1 MKRTAL
7 ILVLLFLGTA
17 LLRADGMRYIRGVVR
32 DSVSDEPLNHA
43 SVTIDKSST
52 GAITDNDGIFEM
64 SIPSKAKFLTVS
76 CLGYEKK
83 TVAVNRSTLNLYA
96 VYLSPKSEVLGEI
109 KVERAAYSKKNN
121 PAVDFVRRLKE
132 RGHLTDP
139 RRKPYYNYRKYQRI
153 TIALNEF
160 DSVKYAPLLR
170 KFPFLIQ
177 NVDTSEVSGKPILN
191 LSVKESLSDVHYRRH
206 PEAEREVPIGF
217 RSEGID
223 EITDAKSMQVFLE
236 DALREIDLYDN
247 DVNILKN
254 RFVSPLSK
262 IGPDFYRYYLTDT
275 VAFDG
280 QDCIT
285 LAFYPR
291 NKSMF
296 GFNGHVYVPVGDST
310 MFIRKVDM
318 TVPSDINLNFVEKL
332 YISQN
337 FRRGA
342 DGSRLI
348 ESDDMTMELRAV
360 PGTPGVYVRRRLAY
374 ADHDFAAVDDS
385 LYRHAVTADS
395 RALERDSLFWE
406 QARLTAMPQAENGV
420 GQLMQRL
427 RKVPVY
433 YWGEKFLKIMVS
445 GYVNTGKDSKFDYG
459 PVNTSV
465 SYNTAEGVRLR
476 AGGMTTA
483 NLSRRWF
490 GRGYVAYGFRDH
502 KWKYCAEA
510 EYSFRDKEY
519 HSREFPVQS
528 LRLTH
533 RYDLDQIGQ
542 HYLYTN
548 ADNMFLSLKRMSD
561 TRVTYHRV
569 TSFDWTCELANNFSF
584 VLGLKHE
591 RQEATRWLPFVDGYG
606 NRLGHYNESSVS
618 LQLRYAPGEKFY
630 QTKTHRI
637 PVNLDAP
644 VFQLTHTLA
653 FKGFAGSRFDINKTE
668 LSVGKRFWL
677 SAFGYIDAIISGGHV
692 WSRSPYLNLLIPNA
706 NLSYTIQPESFALM
720 NPMEFINDSYA
731 QWDLTYWAN
740 GLLFNQIP
748 FVKKAKLREVV
759 SFRGLYGHLSRR
771 NDPQYNPELFRFPSD
786 ADTRPMN
793 QGPYMEISVG
803 IDNILRCLRLDYVW
817 RLTYRRTDYPVD
829 HSGLR
834 LALHFTF

>member
-1 MKRTAL
+1 
-7 ILVLLFLGTA
+7 
-17 LLRADGMRYIRGVVR
+17 
-32 DSVSDEPLNHA
+32 
-43 SVTIDKSST
+43 
-52 GAITDNDGIFEM
+52 
-64 SIPSKAKFLTVS
+64 
-76 CLGYEKK
+76 
-83 TVAVNRSTLNLYA
+83 
-96 VYLSPKSEVLGEI
+96 
-109 KVERAAYSKKNN
+109 
-121 PAVDFVRRLKE
+121 
-132 RGHLTDP
+132 
-139 RRKPYYNYRKYQRI
+139 
-153 TIALNEF
+153 
-160 DSVKYAPLLR
+160 
-170 KFPFLIQ
+170 
-177 NVDTSEVSGKPILN
+177 
-191 LSVKESLSDVHYRRH
+191 
-206 PEAEREVPIGF
+206 
-217 RSEGID
+217 
-223 EITDAKSMQVFLE
+223 
-236 DALREIDLYDN
+236 
-247 DVNILKN
+247 
-254 RFVSPLSK
+254 
-262 IGPDFYRYYLTDT
+262 
-275 VAFDG
+275 
-280 QDCIT
+280 
-285 LAFYPR
+285 
-291 NKSMF
+291 
-296 GFNGHVYVPVGDST
+296 
-310 MFIRKVDM
+310 
-318 TVPSDINLNFVEKL
+318 
-332 YISQN
+332 
-337 FRRGA
+337 
-342 DGSRLI
+342 
-348 ESDDMTMELRAV
+348 
-360 PGTPGVYVRRRLAY
+360 
-374 ADHDFAAVDDS
+374 
-385 LYRHAVTADS
+385 
-395 RALERDSLFWE
+395 
-406 QARLTAMPQAENGV
+406 
-420 GQLMQRL
+420 
-427 RKVPVY
+427 
-433 YWGEKFLKIMVS
+433 
-445 GYVNTGKDSKFDYG
+445 
-459 PVNTSV
+459 
-465 SYNTAEGVRLR
+465 
-476 AGGMTTA
+476 
-483 NLSRRWF
+483 
-490 GRGYVAYGFRDH
+490 
-502 KWKYCAEA
+502 
-510 EYSFRDKEY
+510 
-519 HSREFPVQS
+519 
-528 LRLTH
+528 
-533 RYDLDQIGQ
+533 
-542 HYLYTN
+542 YLYTN

-786 ADTRPMN
+786 ADTRHMN

>member
-1 MKRTAL
+1 MIFL
-7 ILVLLFLGTA
+7 LLLFA
-17 LLRADGMRYIRGVVR
+17 AGMLCAEEMRFIRGVVR
-32 DSVSDEPLNHA
+32 DSLSDAPLSHA
-43 SVTIDKSST
+43 SVSIGKSSK
-52 GAITDNDGIFEM
+52 GALTDADGIFEL
-64 SIPSKAKFLTVS
+64 SIPASARSMTVS
-76 CLGYEKK
+76 CLGYAKK
-83 TVAVNRSTLNLYA
+83 TVPVNNSSLNLYA
-96 VYLSPKSEVLGEI
+96 IYLSPKTEVLEEVTV
-109 KVERAAYSKKNN
+109 KRRYSKKNN
-121 PAVDFVRRLKE
+121 PAVDFVTRLKE

-139 RRKPYYNYRKYQRI
+139 RRNPYYNYRKYQRI
-153 TIALNEF
+153 TIALNDF
-160 DSVKYAPLLR
+160 DSLKYRALLHR
-170 KFPFLIQ
+170 FPFLIE

-191 LSVKESLSDVHYRRH
+191 LAVKESLSDVHFRRE
-206 PEAEREVPIGF
+206 PQTEREQLLGF
-217 RSEGID
+217 RSDGID
-223 EITDAKSMQVFLE
+223 EITDQKSMQTFLN
-236 DALREIDLYDN
+236 DVLREVDLYGN
-247 DVNILKN
+247 DVNILQN

-275 VAFDG
+275 ISIDG
-280 QDCIT
+280 EKCIT

-296 GFNGHVYVPVGDST
+296 GFNGHIYVPVGDSS
-310 MFIRKVDM
+310 MFIRRVDM
-318 TVPSDINLNFVEKL
+318 NVPSDINLNFVEKL

-337 FRRGA
+337 YRRGD
-342 DGSRLI
+342 DGSRLL
-348 ESDDMTMELRAV
+348 ESDDMTMELRAI
-360 PGTPGVYVRRRLAY
+360 PGTPSVYLRRRVAY
-374 ADHDFAAVDDS
+374 ADHDFRPVADS
-385 LYRHAVTADS
+385 LYELTVDPDS
-395 RALERDSLFWE
+395 RTLERDSLFWE
-406 QARLTAMPQAENGV
+406 QARLTSMPKAESRV
-420 GQLMQRL
+420 GMLMARL
-427 RKVPVY
+427 RKVPIY

-445 GYVNTGKDSKFDYG
+445 GYVNTGKNSKFDYG
-459 PVNTSV
+459 PVNTSI

-490 GRGYVAYGFRDH
+490 GRGYVAYGFRDR
-502 KWKYCAEA
+502 KWKYRGEV

-519 HSREFPVQS
+519 HSREFPIQS

-533 RYDLDQIGQ
+533 LYDLDQIGQ

-569 TSFDWTCELANNFSF
+569 TSLDWTCELPSNFSF

-591 RQEATRWLPFVDGYG
+591 RQEATRWLPFVDGEG
-606 NRLGHYNESSVS
+606 RAIGHYGETSVS

-630 QTKTHRI
+630 QTKTYRI

-644 VFQLTHTLA
+644 VFMLTHTLA
-653 FKGFAGSRFDINKTE
+653 VKGVGGSRFNINKTE
-668 LSVGKRFWL
+668 LSIGKRFWL
-677 SAFGYIDAIISGGHV
+677 SAFGYIDGIVSGGHV
-692 WSRSPYLNLLIPNA
+692 WSRSPYLNLLIPNV

-759 SFRGLYGHLSRR
+759 SFRGIYGHLSRR
-771 NDPQYNPELFRFPSD
+771 NDPAFNPELFRFPAD
-786 ADTRPMN
+786 AHTRPMDH
-793 QGPYMEISVG
+793 GPYMEISAG

-817 RLTYRRTDYPVD
+817 RLTYRRTDYPID